1 MIKIPGFNFDSGDFN
16 KIAEMVGTIS
26 PSLFDA
32 KNGAGDLLLF
42 IGPNRLNGEEQQ
54 MFELVVEAR
63 YHIGAAVRCLDK
75 LFEGIEE
82 TFEENDLAFGVKFH
96 PQCDD
101 CGVKTNP
108 LHPDDTPTETTPEY
122 YMVQDELWVQAR
134 KQPVNGKPELLV
146 TATLCI
152 GCLEARLGRQL
163 VAADFQYTIGKL
175 SARLQDRVGG
185 MVGD

>member
-1 MIKIPGFNFDSGDFN
+1 MVKIPGFDFDSDDFN
-16 KIAEMVGTIS
+16 KIAKMAGAIS

-32 KNGAGDLLLF
+32 KNGTSDLLLF
-42 IGPNRLNGEEQQ
+42 IGPNRNGDERQ
-54 MFELVVEAR
+54 MFELVVEAL
-63 YHIGAAVRCLDK
+63 YHINAADRCLDK
-75 LFEGIEE
+75 LFDGVEE

-101 CGVKTNP
+101 CGVITDHLP
-108 LHPDDTPTETTPEY
+108 PDGIPTDTTPEY

-134 KQPVNGKPELLV
+134 KQPVNEKPDLLV

-163 VAADFQYTIGKL
+163 VAADFQYVIGKR
-175 SARLQDRVGG
+175 SARLQDRAKGI
-185 MVGD
+185 DDA